1 MKYMCIVKGP
11 EIPMAKVPP
20 ALMQA
25 IGALTAESMERGEF
39 VLAGGL
45 ESTASAAAV
54 SIRHGK
60 LVVTD
65 GPFTEAKEV
74 VGGFAIFNYASRDV
88 AIERAKVFMDLHI
101 KHWPGWEGTCE
112 VRLMM
117 EPVEA
122 PR

>member
-1 MKYMCIVKGP
+1 MRYMCLVKGP
-11 EIPMAKVPP
+11 EIPMDKVPP

-25 IGALTAESMERGEF
+25 IGALTAESMQSGEF

-45 ESTASAAAV
+45 EPTAKGTAI
-54 SIRHGK
+54 SIRNGK

-74 VGGFAIFNYASRDV
+74 VGGFAIFNYPSRDV
-88 AIERAKVFMDLHI
+88 AIQRAKRFMELHI

-112 VRLMM
+112 VRPMM
-117 EPVEA
+117 ADPGA
-122 PR
+122 PK